1 MAGRGG
7 HGSLRV
13 HQQRPR
19 HEPTLDR
26 KPCCGVRRDCGR
38 ERRPCPG
45 WLDHR
50 QDEYLKSCAACH
62 GTGGKGDGVVVKA
75 LIKPPP
81 DLTKLTEANKGVF
94 PFSRVY
100 DAIDG
105 RIAVIAHGSRD
116 MPVWGDV
123 YTREWNVGLPAG
135 LASKEIAELMMRV
148 RILAL
153 IEYLST
159 LQGK

>member
-1 MAGRGG
+1 MKR
-7 HGSLRV
+7 HRIVSLLAV
-13 HQQRPR
+13 SAALAVMNSAHA
-19 HEPTLDR
+19 
-26 KPCCGVRRDCGR
+26 
-38 ERRPCPG
+38 
-45 WLDHR
+45 
-50 QDEYLKSCAACH
+50 QDGLTIGKTEYLRSCAACH
-62 GTGGKGDGVVVKA
+62 GAGGKGDGIVVKA

-105 RIAVIAHGSRD
+105 RIAVIAHGTRD

-123 YTREWNVGLPAG
+123 YTREWNAGLPAG
-135 LASKEIAELMMRV
+135 LASKEIAESMMRV

-159 LQGK
+159 LQSK

>member
-1 MAGRGG
+1 MKRRWI
-7 HGSLRV
+7 GSLLAMV
-13 HQQRPR
+13 AAIAVMSAAHA
-19 HEPTLDR
+19 
-26 KPCCGVRRDCGR
+26 
-38 ERRPCPG
+38 
-45 WLDHR
+45 
-50 QDEYLKSCAACH
+50 QDGLTIGKAEYLRSCAACH
-62 GTGGKGDGVVVKA
+62 GTGGRGDGIVVKA

-94 PFSRVY
+94 PFARVY

-105 RIAVIAHGSRD
+105 RIAVIAHGTRD

-135 LASKEIAELMMRV
+135 LASKEIAESMMRV